1 MISYIPLTAEK
12 AAQFNETAA
21 REFFFEMEGVPY
33 GYHNFLYGWIDTPE
47 DNLPP
52 MLAHQFVPIL
62 YSYVEMVDK
71 ANADN
76 MFTEALNLRLGV
88 TGKNITEIAALA
100 AQQDM
105 SVEDVMAM
113 TELDSFRYTG
123 LGPKDGRAYVCS
135 AFVTA
140 LYKVAG
146 LFDGY
151 EINATEFSPADVYRL
166 NFFDTETPLPQ
177 QCIDA
182 APDLP
187 YCQLKGKWK
196 QILPGFNTV
205 DPYDHMYERCPSVA
219 PDFYRPEG
227 C

>member
-1 MISYIPLTAEK
+1 MISHIPLTPEK
-12 AAQFNETAA
+12 AAQFNATAA
-21 REFFFEMEGVPY
+21 IEFFFEMEGAPY

-52 MLAHQFVPIL
+52 LLPHQFVPIL
-62 YSYVEMVDK
+62 FSYVEMVDK
-71 ANADN
+71 KLADN
-76 MFTEALNLRLGV
+76 MFTEPLNLRLGV
-88 TGKNITEIAALA
+88 TGKNITEIAAIA
-100 AQQDM
+100 AQQGM
-105 SVEDVMAM
+105 SVDDVMAM
-113 TELDSFRYTG
+113 TEKDSFRYTG

-140 LYKVAG
+140 LYKVGG

-151 EINATEFSPADVYRL
+151 EIEATEFSPADVYRL

-182 APDLP
+182 APDQP

-196 QILPGFNTV
+196 QVLPGYNTV
-205 DPYDHMYERCPSVA
+205 DPYDHMFEKCPSVA